1 MHMEAGGM
9 DGWTRRRAGCYPT
22 KAKATSST
30 ICILALT
37 PLMADQP
44 GELLDSMTAF
54 ASGDLRGVISCFM
67 HAATTTWLRLC
78 PDGEV
83 TKVQIEKSSLI
94 SELGMQPRDFRVMEN
109 RASRK
114 VRAWVSPGGV

>member
-1 MHMEAGGM
+1 
-9 DGWTRRRAGCYPT
+9 
-22 KAKATSST
+22 
-30 ICILALT
+30 
-37 PLMADQP
+37 MAWRGEQGVGQAVSLPNPRLPVAQFVFCVDSHHSHQP
-44 GELLDSMTAF
+44 GELLDSLTAF
-54 ASGDLRGVISCFM
+54 ASGDLRGLISSFM
-67 HAATTTWLRLC
+67 RAATTTWLRLC